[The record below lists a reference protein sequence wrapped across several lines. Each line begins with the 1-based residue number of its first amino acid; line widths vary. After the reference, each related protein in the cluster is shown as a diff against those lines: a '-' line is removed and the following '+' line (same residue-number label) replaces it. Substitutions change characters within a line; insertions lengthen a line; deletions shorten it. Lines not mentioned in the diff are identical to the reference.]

1 MAANTGINVTNLD
14 FNQIKTNLKTFL
26 QSQDILKDY
35 NYDGS
40 ALSVLLDT
48 LAYNTQY
55 NAYYLNMVANEMFLD
70 TAIQRASVVSHAK
83 ELGYIPASSRA
94 PSATI
99 NLTVNQVT
107 DSSLT
112 LPKFTN
118 FLSESIDGVNYNF
131 VTTDSTTVN
140 VSNNTANFNN
150 ITISQGLPVT
160 YNYTV
165 DSIQNP
171 KYTFVIPD
179 TNVDTSTLQVSVRE
193 SSSNN
198 QYQIYNL
205 SSNYLTLTGESTVY
219 FLQENVNGYFEVY
232 FGNNILGK
240 KISDGN
246 IVTLSYITTNGS
258 LAAGANSFVLM
269 DPVSG
274 YSNTTVYPI
283 TSASQG
289 GDRES
294 IESVRFQ
301 APKNYAAQGR
311 AVTKEDYITAIQQN
325 ALGYSFDAVNVWGG
339 QENNPPVYGQI
350 FVSMKPSG
358 GYNLTQTQKSRLIQ
372 DVIRPISVMTVEP
385 TIVDPDYT
393 YIKITA
399 NVYYDPKKTNSTAS
413 QIENNVRTAIYNIGL
428 SNLNTFN
435 STFSSY
441 LFNSAINNVDNS
453 IITNEISIQL
463 QKKFYPILSK
473 PTTYTFYFG
482 TPLEKGMFLS
492 GINSSPSTQFRSIE
506 NPAVIVPGVFIE
518 EVPSSTGG
526 VESISILNKG
536 FGYQYTPTVTIAGDG
551 SGASAVATINT
562 DGTIKSITVTSSGNN
577 YTSAIATI
585 TPASGDT
592 TGKLGAATVTLQ
604 GQYGTLRTYYNNTQ
618 FVKTVLNT
626 NAGTVDYVNGIV
638 TLNSLSPVQ
647 VDNDL
652 GQLTITANP
661 TTTIISST
669 YNRIITIDPYD
680 PNAII
685 VNVIAKTT
693 WQVITKLHY

>member
-1 MAANTGINVTNLD
+1 MAGANSNIQVTELD
-14 FNQIKTNLKTFL
+14 FNSIKNNLKTFL
-26 QSQDILKDY
+26 QSQDVLKDY
-35 NYDGS
+35 NYDGA
-40 ALSVLLDT
+40 ALNILLDV

-55 NAYYLNMVANEMFLD
+55 NAYYLNQVANEMFLD
-70 TAIQRASVVSHAK
+70 SAILRNSVVSQAK
-83 ELGYIPASSRA
+83 LLGYMPKSVRA
-94 PSATI
+94 PEALI

-118 FLSESIDGVNYNF
+118 FMSEAIDSINYNF

-140 VSNNTANFNN
+140 VTNGQAVFNN
-150 ITISQGLPVT
+150 LSIKQGNAVNLSYVV
-160 YNYTV
+160 NE
-165 DSIQNP
+165 SQNP
-171 KYTFVIPD
+171 KFVFKIGYS
-179 TNVDTSTLQVSVRE
+179 NVDTTTLSVIVQN
-193 SSSNN
+193 SPTDNN
-198 QYQIYNL
+198 YEIYNL
-205 SSNYLTLTGESTVY
+205 ATDYLTLDGTSKVY
-219 FLQENVNGYFEVY
+219 FLQEATDGYYEVY
-232 FGNNILGK
+232 FGNGILGNK
-240 KISDGN
+240 LIDNNVVNISFVSTSG
-246 IVTLSYITTNGS
+246 T
-258 LAAGANSFVLM
+258 AAFGANNFVLM
-269 DPVSG
+269 GQVSG
-274 YSNTTVYPI
+274 YGNTSISPVQS
-283 TSASQG
+283 TSKGTTQ
-289 GDRES
+289 ES
-294 IESVRFQ
+294 IDSIKFQ
-301 APKNYAAQGR
+301 APKNYSAQSR

-325 ALGYSFDAVNVWGG
+325 NIGISFDAVNVWGG
-339 QENNPPVYGQI
+339 QENNPPVYGQV
-350 FVSMKPSG
+350 FASVKPSG
-358 GYNLTQTQKSRLIQ
+358 AYSLTQTQKQRLVE

-393 YIKITA
+393 YVKINA
-399 NVYYDPKKTNSTAS
+399 NVYYDPKKTTLTSA
-413 QIENNVRTAIYNIGL
+413 QIETSVINAIYNNAEA
-428 SNLNTFN
+428 SLNTFN

-492 GINSSPSTQFRSIE
+492 GINSSPSTQFISIG

-618 FVKTVLNT
+618 FVKTILNT

-638 TLNSLSPVQ
+638 TLNSFSPVQ
-647 VDNDL
+647 IDNDL
-652 GQLTITANP
+652 GQLTISANP

-693 WQVITKLHY
+693 

>member
-585 TPASGDT
+585 TRSIRNT
-592 TGKLGAATVTLQ
+592 ENILQ
-604 GQYGTLRTYYNNTQ
+604 QY
-618 FVKTVLNT
+618 
-626 NAGTVDYVNGIV
+626 
-638 TLNSLSPVQ
+638 
-647 VDNDL
+647 
-652 GQLTITANP
+652 TIC
-661 TTTIISST
+661 
-669 YNRIITIDPYD
+669 
-680 PNAII
+680 
-685 VNVIAKTT
+685 
-693 WQVITKLHY
+693 

>member
-14 FNQIKTNLKTFL
+14 FNQIKTSLKSFL
-26 QSQDILKDY
+26 QSQDTLKDY

-40 ALSVLLDT
+40 ALSILLDV

-55 NAYYLNMVANEMFLD
+55 NAYYLNQVANELFLD

-83 ELGYIPASSRA
+83 ELGYVPKSSIAPAA
-94 PSATI
+94 VI
-99 NLTVNQVT
+99 NLKVNQVT

-118 FLSESIDGVNYNF
+118 FLSEAIDGVNYNF

-140 VSNNTANFNN
+140 VSNNIANFNN
-150 ITISQGLPVT
+150 VTIKQGLPVT
-160 YNYTV
+160 YNFTV

-179 TNVDTSTLQVSVRE
+179 ANVDTTTLQVSVSE

-198 QYQIYNL
+198 NYQIYNHAT
-205 SSNYLTLTGESTVY
+205 SYLTLDGKSTVY
-219 FLQENVNGYFEVY
+219 FLQENVSGLYEVY
-232 FGNNILGK
+232 FGNGVLGK
-240 KISDGN
+240 ELNDGN
-246 IVTLSYITTNGS
+246 IVSLSYVVTNGS
-258 LAAGANSFVLM
+258 SAAGANSFVLM
-269 DPVSG
+269 DSIFG
-274 YSNTTVYPI
+274 YSNTTVY
-283 TSASQG
+283 SVGSSSKG
-289 GDRES
+289 GDAES
-294 IESVRFQ
+294 IQSIRFQ
-301 APKNYAAQGR
+301 APKSYAAQGR
-311 AVTKEDYITAIQQN
+311 AVTKEDYVTAIQEN
-325 ALGYSFDAVNVWGG
+325 TLGYSFDAVSVWGG

-350 FVSMKPSG
+350 FISLKPSG
-358 GYNLTQTQKSRLIQ
+358 AYNLTETQKTRLIQ
-372 DVIRPISVMTVEP
+372 DVIKPISVMTVEP

-393 YIKITA
+393 YIKVNA
-399 NVYYDPKKTNSTAS
+399 NVYYDPKKTNLTSA
-413 QIENNVRTAIYNIGL
+413 QIEESVKTAIYNTA
-428 SNLNTFN
+428 SSTLNTFN

-441 LFNSAINNVDNS
+441 LFNSTINNVDNS

-463 QKKFYPILSK
+463 QKKFYTILSK
-473 PTTYTFYFG
+473 PTTYTFYYG
-482 TPLEKGMFLS
+482 TPLQKGMFLS
-492 GINSSPSTQFRSIE
+492 GINSSPSIQFRSTE
-506 NPAVIVPGVFIE
+506 NPLIIIPGVFVE
-518 EVPSSTGG
+518 EVPTSTGG

-536 FGYQYTPTVTIAGDG
+536 FGYQYTPTVTISGDG
-551 SGASAVATINT
+551 SGATAIATINT
-562 DGTIKSITVTSSGNN
+562 DGTIKAITVTSSGNN

-618 FVKTVLNT
+618 YVKTVLNS
-626 NAGTVDYVNGIV
+626 NAGTVDYTNGIV
-638 TLNSLSPVQ
+638 TLNSFGPVQ

-652 GQLTITANP
+652 GQLTISANP

-680 PNAII
+680 PNAVV

-693 WQVITKLHY
+693 

>member
-1 MAANTGINVTNLD
+1 MAGANSNIQITDLD
-14 FNQIKTNLKTFL
+14 FSTIKNNLKTYL
-26 QSQDILKDY
+26 KSQDTLKDY
-35 NYDGS
+35 DYDGS
-40 ALSVLLDT
+40 ALSVLLDV

-70 TAIQRASVVSHAK
+70 TALVRNSVVSQAK
-83 ELGYIPASSRA
+83 LLGYTPRSAVA
-94 PSATI
+94 PQALI
-99 NLTVNQVT
+99 NLRVNQVT
-107 DSSLT
+107 DNILT

-118 FLSESIDGVNYNF
+118 FLSEAIDGIHYTF
-131 VTTDSTTVN
+131 TTTDAYTVS
-140 VSNNTANFNN
+140 VSNNQALFENVVIKQGNPASYSYSVDETNN
-150 ITISQGLPVT
+150 P
-160 YNYTV
+160 
-165 DSIQNP
+165 
-171 KYTFVIPD
+171 TFTFKLKDV
-179 TNVDTSTLQVSVRE
+179 NVDTSTLQVLVQE
-193 SSSNN
+193 SSSNTS
-198 QYQIYNL
+198 YEIYNKA
-205 SSNYLTLTGESTVY
+205 SDYLTLSGNSLVY
-219 FLQENVNGYFEVY
+219 FLQEGLNGLYEIY
-232 FGNNILGK
+232 FGNGILGK
-240 KISDGN
+240 KLKNGN
-246 IVTLSYITTNGS
+246 IIRLSYIITSGKS
-258 LAAGANSFVLM
+258 AEKANSFILM
-269 DPVSG
+269 DSVSG
-274 YSNTTVYPI
+274 YANNAIDSVSPAT
-283 TSASQG
+283 QG
-289 GDRES
+289 YSKETISS
-294 IESVRFQ
+294 IKFQ
-301 APKNYAAQGR
+301 APKNYSAQGR

-680 PNAII
+680 PNAIV

-693 WQVITKLHY
+693 

>member
-693 WQVITKLHY
+693 

>member
-14 FNQIKTNLKTFL
+14 FNQIKTSLKSYL
-26 QSQDILKDY
+26 QSQDTLKDY

-40 ALSVLLDT
+40 ALSVLLDV

-55 NAYYLNMVANEMFLD
+55 NAYYLNQVANELFLD

-83 ELGYIPASSRA
+83 ELGYVPKSSIA
-94 PSATI
+94 PGAVI
-99 NLTVNQVT
+99 NLKVNQVT

-118 FLSESIDGVNYNF
+118 FLSEAIDGVNYNF

-140 VSNNTANFNN
+140 VSNNTATFNN
-150 ITISQGLPVT
+150 VIIKQGLPVT
-160 YNYTV
+160 YNFTV

-179 TNVDTSTLQVSVRE
+179 ANVDTTTLQVSVSE

-198 QYQIYNL
+198 SYQIYNL
-205 SSNYLTLTGESTVY
+205 ATSYSTLNGTSTVY
-219 FLQENVNGYFEVY
+219 FLQENVNGQYEVY
-232 FGNNILGK
+232 FGNGILGK
-240 KISDGN
+240 KLNDTN
-246 IVTLSYITTNGS
+246 IVSLSYVVTNGS
-258 LAAGANSFVLM
+258 SAAGANTFVLM
-269 DPVSG
+269 DSIAG

-283 TSASQG
+283 SSASQG
-289 GDRES
+289 GDAES
-294 IESVRFQ
+294 IESIRFQ
-301 APKNYAAQGR
+301 APKSYSAQGR
-311 AVTKEDYITAIQQN
+311 AITKEDYVTAIQQN
-325 ALGYSFDAVNVWGG
+325 SLGYSFDAVSVWGG

-350 FVSMKPSG
+350 FVSLKPSG
-358 GYNLTQTQKSRLIQ
+358 SYNLTESQKTRLIQ
-372 DVIRPISVMTVEP
+372 DVIKPISVMTVEP

-393 YIKITA
+393 YIKINT
-399 NVYYDPKKTNSTAS
+399 NVYYDPKKTSLTSA
-413 QIENNVRTAIYNIGL
+413 QIEESVKAAIYNTA
-428 SNLNTFN
+428 SSTLNTFN

-441 LFNSAINNVDNS
+441 LFNSTINNVDNS

-463 QKKFYPILSK
+463 QKKFYPVLSK
-473 PTTYTFYFG
+473 PTTYTFYYG
-482 TPLEKGMFLS
+482 TPLQKGMFLS
-492 GINSSPSTQFRSIE
+492 GINSSPSAQFRSPE
-506 NPAVIVPGVFIE
+506 NPSIIIPGVFVE

-536 FGYQYTPTVTIAGDG
+536 FGYQYTPTVTISGDG

-562 DGTIKSITVTSSGNN
+562 DGTIKAITVTSSGNN

-626 NAGTVDYVNGIV
+626 NAGTVDYTNGIV
-638 TLNSLSPVQ
+638 TLDSFGPVQ

-652 GQLTITANP
+652 GQLTISANP

-680 PNAII
+680 PNAIV

-693 WQVITKLHY
+693 

>member
-14 FNQIKTNLKTFL
+14 FNDIKTSLKTFL
-26 QSQDILKDY
+26 QSQDTLKDY

-40 ALSVLLDT
+40 ALSVLLDI

-83 ELGYIPASSRA
+83 ELGYIPKSSIA
-94 PSATI
+94 PSALI
-99 NLTVNQVT
+99 NLKVNQVT

-118 FLSESIDGVNYNF
+118 FLSEAVNGVNYNF

-140 VSNNTANFNN
+140 VSNNTATFNN
-150 ITISQGLPVT
+150 VTIKQGLPST
-160 YNYTV
+160 YNFTV
-165 DSIQNP
+165 DSTQNP
-171 KYTFVIPD
+171 KYIFVIPD
-179 TNVDTSTLQVSVRE
+179 ANVDTTTLQVSVRE
-193 SSSNN
+193 SSSNS
-198 QYQIYNL
+198 QYQIYNQATD
-205 SSNYLTLTGESTVY
+205 YLTITNTSTVY
-219 FLQENVNGYFEVY
+219 FLQENVDGLYEVY
-232 FGNNILGK
+232 FGNGVLGK
-240 KISDGN
+240 ELNDGN
-246 IVTLSYITTNGS
+246 IVSLSYVVTEGS
-258 LAAGANSFVLM
+258 AAAGANNFVLM
-269 DPVSG
+269 DSISG
-274 YSNTTVYPI
+274 YSNTTTYSVV
-283 TSASQG
+283 SASQG
-289 GDRES
+289 GDAES
-294 IESVRFQ
+294 IDSIRMQ
-301 APKNYAAQGR
+301 APKSYSAQGR

-325 ALGYSFDAVNVWGG
+325 TLGYSFDAVSVWGG

-350 FVSMKPSG
+350 FVSLKPSG
-358 GYNLTQTQKSRLIQ
+358 GYNLTETQKTRLIQ
-372 DVIRPISVMTVEP
+372 DVIKPISVMTVEP

-393 YIKITA
+393 YIKVTA
-399 NVYYDPKKTNSTAS
+399 NVYYDPKKTTLTSS
-413 QIENNVRTAIYNIGL
+413 QIQDSVSTAIYNAAT
-428 SNLNTFN
+428 SSLNTFN

-441 LFNSAINNVDNS
+441 LFNSVINNVDNS

-463 QKKFYPILSK
+463 QKKFYPVLSK
-473 PTTYTFYFG
+473 PTTYTFYYG
-482 TPLEKGMFLS
+482 TPLQKGMFQS
-492 GINSSPSTQFRSIE
+492 GVNSSPSAQFRDLANPSI
-506 NPAVIVPGVFIE
+506 IIPGVFVE

-526 VESISILNKG
+526 VKSISILNKG
-536 FGYQYTPTVTIAGDG
+536 FGYQYTPKVTISGDG
-551 SGASAVATINT
+551 SGAAAVATINT
-562 DGTIKSITVTSSGNN
+562 DGTIKAITVTASGNN

-618 FVKTVLNT
+618 FVKTILNS
-626 NAGTVDYVNGIV
+626 NAGTIDYVNGII
-638 TLNSLSPVQ
+638 TLQDFSPVQ

-652 GQLTITANP
+652 GQLTISANP

-680 PNAII
+680 PNAIV

-693 WQVITKLHY
+693 

>member
-1 MAANTGINVTNLD
+1 MAGANSNIQITDLD
-14 FNQIKTNLKTFL
+14 FSTIKNNLKTYL
-26 QSQDILKDY
+26 KSQDTLKDY
-35 NYDGS
+35 DYDGS
-40 ALSVLLDT
+40 ALSVLLDV
-48 LAYNTQY
+48 LSYNTQY

-70 TAIQRASVVSHAK
+70 TALVRNSVVSQAK
-83 ELGYIPASSRA
+83 LLGYTPRSAVA
-94 PSATI
+94 PQALI
-99 NLTVNQVT
+99 NLRVNQVT
-107 DSSLT
+107 DNILT

-118 FLSESIDGVNYNF
+118 FLSEAIDGIHYTF
-131 VTTDSTTVN
+131 TTTDAYTVS
-140 VSNNTANFNN
+140 VSNNQALFENVVIKQGNPASYSYLVDETNN
-150 ITISQGLPVT
+150 P
-160 YNYTV
+160 
-165 DSIQNP
+165 
-171 KYTFVIPD
+171 TFTFKLKDV
-179 TNVDTSTLQVSVRE
+179 NVDTSTLQVLVQE
-193 SSSNN
+193 SSSNTS
-198 QYQIYNL
+198 YEIYNKA
-205 SSNYLTLTGESTVY
+205 SDYLTLSGNSLVY
-219 FLQENVNGYFEVY
+219 FLQEGLNGLYEIY
-232 FGNNILGK
+232 FGNGILGK
-240 KISDGN
+240 KLKNGN
-246 IVTLSYITTNGS
+246 IIRLSYIITSGKS
-258 LAAGANSFVLM
+258 AEKANSFILM
-269 DPVSG
+269 DSVSG
-274 YSNTTVYPI
+274 YANNAIDSVSPAT
-283 TSASQG
+283 QG
-289 GDRES
+289 YSKETISS
-294 IESVRFQ
+294 IKFQ
-301 APKNYAAQGR
+301 APKNYSAQGR

-680 PNAII
+680 PNAIV

-693 WQVITKLHY
+693 

>member
-1 MAANTGINVTNLD
+1 MAGANSNIQITDLD
-14 FNQIKTNLKTFL
+14 FSTIKNNLKTYL
-26 QSQDILKDY
+26 KSQDTLKDY
-35 NYDGS
+35 DYDGS
-40 ALSVLLDT
+40 ALSVLLDV
-48 LAYNTQY
+48 LSYNTQY

-70 TAIQRASVVSHAK
+70 TALVRNSVVSQAK
-83 ELGYIPASSRA
+83 LLGYTPRSAVA
-94 PSATI
+94 PQALI
-99 NLTVNQVT
+99 NLRVNQVT
-107 DSSLT
+107 DNILT

-118 FLSESIDGVNYNF
+118 FLSEAIDGIHYTF
-131 VTTDSTTVN
+131 TTTDAYTVS
-140 VSNNTANFNN
+140 VSNNQALFENVVIKQGNPASYSYLVDETNN
-150 ITISQGLPVT
+150 P
-160 YNYTV
+160 
-165 DSIQNP
+165 
-171 KYTFVIPD
+171 TFTFKLKDV
-179 TNVDTSTLQVSVRE
+179 NVDTSTLQVLVQE
-193 SSSNN
+193 SSSNTS
-198 QYQIYNL
+198 YEIYNKA
-205 SSNYLTLTGESTVY
+205 SDYLTLSGNSLVY
-219 FLQENVNGYFEVY
+219 FLQEGLNGLYEIY
-232 FGNNILGK
+232 FGNGILGK
-240 KISDGN
+240 KLKNGN
-246 IVTLSYITTNGS
+246 IIRLSYIITSGKS
-258 LAAGANSFVLM
+258 AEKANSFILM
-269 DPVSG
+269 DSVSG
-274 YSNTTVYPI
+274 YANNAIDSVSPAT
-283 TSASQG
+283 QG
-289 GDRES
+289 YSKETISS
-294 IESVRFQ
+294 IKFQ
-301 APKNYAAQGR
+301 APKNYSAQGR

-492 GINSSPSTQFRSIE
+492 GINSSPSTQFRSID

-680 PNAII
+680 PNAIV

-693 WQVITKLHY
+693 

>member
-14 FNQIKTNLKTFL
+14 FNQIKTSLKSFL
-26 QSQDILKDY
+26 QSQDTLKDY

-40 ALSVLLDT
+40 ALSILLDV

-55 NAYYLNMVANEMFLD
+55 NAYYLNQVANELFLD

-83 ELGYIPASSRA
+83 ELGYVPKSSIAPAA
-94 PSATI
+94 VI
-99 NLTVNQVT
+99 NLKVNQVT

-118 FLSESIDGVNYNF
+118 FLSEAIDGVNYNF

-140 VSNNTANFNN
+140 VSNNIANFNN
-150 ITISQGLPVT
+150 VTIKQGLPVT
-160 YNYTV
+160 YNFTV

-179 TNVDTSTLQVSVRE
+179 ANVDTTTLQVSVSE

-198 QYQIYNL
+198 NYQIYNHAT
-205 SSNYLTLTGESTVY
+205 SYLTLDGKSTVY
-219 FLQENVNGYFEVY
+219 FLQENVSGLYEVY
-232 FGNNILGK
+232 FGNGVLGK
-240 KISDGN
+240 ELNDGN
-246 IVTLSYITTNGS
+246 IVSLSYVVTNGS
-258 LAAGANSFVLM
+258 SAAGANSFVLM
-269 DPVSG
+269 DSISG
-274 YSNTTVYPI
+274 YSNTTVY
-283 TSASQG
+283 SVGSSSKG
-289 GDRES
+289 GDAES
-294 IESVRFQ
+294 IQSIRFQ
-301 APKNYAAQGR
+301 APKSYAAQGR
-311 AVTKEDYITAIQQN
+311 AVTKEDYVTAIQEN
-325 ALGYSFDAVNVWGG
+325 TLGYSFDAVSVWGG

-350 FVSMKPSG
+350 FISLKPSG
-358 GYNLTQTQKSRLIQ
+358 AYNLTETQKTRLIQ
-372 DVIRPISVMTVEP
+372 DVIKPISVMTVEP

-393 YIKITA
+393 YIKVNA
-399 NVYYDPKKTNSTAS
+399 NVYYDPKKTNLTSA
-413 QIENNVRTAIYNIGL
+413 QIEESVKTAIYNTA
-428 SNLNTFN
+428 SSTLNTFN

-441 LFNSAINNVDNS
+441 LFNSTINNVDNS

-463 QKKFYPILSK
+463 QKKFYTILSK
-473 PTTYTFYFG
+473 PTTYTFYYG
-482 TPLEKGMFLS
+482 TPLQKGMFLS
-492 GINSSPSTQFRSIE
+492 GINSSPSIQFRSTE
-506 NPAVIVPGVFIE
+506 NPLIIIPGVFVE
-518 EVPSSTGG
+518 EVPTSTGG

-536 FGYQYTPTVTIAGDG
+536 FGYQYTPTVTISGDG
-551 SGASAVATINT
+551 SGATAIATINT
-562 DGTIKSITVTSSGNN
+562 DGTIKAITVTSSGNN

-618 FVKTVLNT
+618 YVKTVLNS
-626 NAGTVDYVNGIV
+626 NAGTVDYTNGIV
-638 TLNSLSPVQ
+638 TLNSFGPVQ

-652 GQLTITANP
+652 GQLTISANP

-680 PNAII
+680 PNAVV

-693 WQVITKLHY
+693 

>member
-26 QSQDILKDY
+26 QSQDTLKDY

-40 ALSVLLDT
+40 ALSVLLDI

-55 NAYYLNMVANEMFLD
+55 NAYYLNQVANEMFLD

-83 ELGYIPASSRA
+83 ELGYIPKSSIA
-94 PSATI
+94 PSAII
-99 NLTVNQVT
+99 NLKVNQVT

-118 FLSESIDGVNYNF
+118 FLSEAIDGVNYNF

-150 ITISQGLPVT
+150 ITIKQGLPVT
-160 YNYTV
+160 YNFTV

-179 TNVDTSTLQVSVRE
+179 SNVDTTTLQVAVSE

-198 QYQIYNL
+198 HYQIYNHAT
-205 SSNYLTLTGESTVY
+205 NYLELNSTSTVY
-219 FLQENVNGYFEVY
+219 FLQENVNGLYEVY
-232 FGNNILGK
+232 FGNGILGK
-240 KISDGN
+240 KLNDTN
-246 IVTLSYITTNGS
+246 IVSLSYVVTNGS
-258 LAAGANSFVLM
+258 SSAGANSFVLM
-269 DPVSG
+269 DSIAG
-274 YSNTTVYPI
+274 YSNTTVYSVG
-283 TSASQG
+283 SASQG
-289 GDRES
+289 GNAES
-294 IESVRFQ
+294 IESIRFQ
-301 APKNYAAQGR
+301 APKSYSAQGR
-311 AVTKEDYITAIQQN
+311 AVTKEDYITTIQEN
-325 ALGYSFDAVNVWGG
+325 TLGYSFDAVSVWGG

-350 FVSMKPSG
+350 FISLKPTG
-358 GYNLTQTQKSRLIQ
+358 GYNLTETQKTRLIQ
-372 DVIRPISVMTVEP
+372 DVIKPISVMTVEP

-393 YIKITA
+393 YIKVTA
-399 NVYYDPKKTNSTAS
+399 NVYYDPKKTNLTLAQIEENVKTAIFNTAS
-413 QIENNVRTAIYNIGL
+413 
-428 SNLNTFN
+428 SSLNTFN

-441 LFNSAINNVDNS
+441 LFNSTINNVDSS

-473 PTTYTFYFG
+473 PTSYKFYYG
-482 TPLEKGMFLS
+482 TPLQKGMFLS
-492 GINSSPSTQFRSIE
+492 GVNSSPSTQFRSLE
-506 NPAVIVPGVFIE
+506 NSTVIIPGVFVE

-536 FGYQYTPTVTIAGDG
+536 FGYQYTPSVTINGDG
-551 SGASAVATINT
+551 SGATAVATINT
-562 DGTIKSITVTSSGNN
+562 DGTIRTITVTSSGNN

-604 GQYGTLRTYYNNTQ
+604 GQYGTLRTFYNNTQ

-626 NAGTVDYVNGIV
+626 NAGTIDYVNGIV
-638 TLNSLSPVQ
+638 NLTSFSPVR

-652 GQLTITANP
+652 GQLTISVNP

-680 PNAII
+680 PNAIV

-693 WQVITKLHY
+693 